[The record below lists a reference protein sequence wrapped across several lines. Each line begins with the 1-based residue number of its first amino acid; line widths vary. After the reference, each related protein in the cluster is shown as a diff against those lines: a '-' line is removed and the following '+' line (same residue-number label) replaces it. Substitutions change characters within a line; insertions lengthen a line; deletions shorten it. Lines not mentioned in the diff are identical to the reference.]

1 VKAVSGGHATL
12 DVKLCQLV
20 RLLRAGEPVKMSK
33 RAGEFI
39 TLAEVVDEVGRDAI
53 RFMMLYRKNDATL
66 DFDLAKVVEQSKDNP
81 VFYVQYAHARC
92 FSVFRQARE
101 AMPTED
107 FSRDGLLRDADLGLL
122 TDSGEAEIMRLIAQ
136 YPRVIEAAAGAHEP
150 HRVAFYLYELA
161 SSLHGFWNKGKDL
174 PQLRF
179 VNPTDRNSTRARLAL
194 VEALRGVIASGL
206 AVLGVTA
213 PDEMR

>member
-1 VKAVSGGHATL
+1 
-12 DVKLCQLV
+12 
-20 RLLRAGEPVKMSK
+20 MSK
-33 RAGEFI
+33 RAGDFV
-39 TLAEVVDEVGRDAI
+39 TLREVVEEVGRDPV

-92 FSVFRQARE
+92 ASVFRQAGEVYRD
-101 AMPTED
+101 AK
-107 FSRDGLLRDADLGLL
+107 FSAENIVASDLSVLTDDAELGLLRTL
-122 TDSGEAEIMRLIAQ
+122 SQ
-136 YPRVIEAAAGAHEP
+136 FPRVVEGAAAAHEP

-161 SSLHGFWNKGKDL
+161 SAFHSLWNKGKDL

-179 VNPTDRNSTRARLAL
+179 VNQTDRASTEARLAL
-194 VEALRGVIASGL
+194 VHALKGVLATGL
-206 AVLGVTA
+206 AILGVTA